1 LPFVLAA
8 EAAIETV
15 EDLLSTVS
23 ASELGYSLLSIDK
36 MKAEQT
42 SNFTTATKLDS
53 ASFAVWIGYV
63 QNSSSQDYVNTILQK
78 LESRE
83 LETLNVEHK
92 AEVFKIK
99 TIYSNVNQ
107 STGRTRVTIK
117 VSSDNDVTG
126 VRILELIPKSVAQ
139 NSSLIAFTSL
149 SGNPR
154 IIEQDHLI
162 EWNIPL
168 LMKGETKE
176 FTYYLKADISKDE
189 FRSACIYDNPNP
201 VAQPVQ
207 KEMNETYNND
217 SNKSGWIEQKLV
229 EVVAENKTDNEQ
241 EVNQP
246 LSVESTAK
254 SKNSLWYL
262 PFIITI
268 IIVEIGA
275 VAIIIYKKRSE
286 AKHEKLLEKK
296 LEGKDLI
303 IRPDLIIPYEKV
315 RNVERFIENHLK
327 HGKTNHE
334 IKQELLS
341 VGWDEHSINVIM
353 CDVHVVDNKIDKVE
367 HFIREGV
374 NGGLSIEEIRTTLI
388 NIGWR
393 EDLVDLMLDD
403 FRKA

>member
-1 LPFVLAA
+1 
-8 EAAIETV
+8 
-15 EDLLSTVS
+15 
-23 ASELGYSLLSIDK
+23 
-36 MKAEQT
+36 
-42 SNFTTATKLDS
+42 
-53 ASFAVWIGYV
+53 VWIGYV

-78 LESRE
+78 LESGE

-99 TIYSNVNQ
+99 TIYTNVNQ
-107 STGRTRVTIK
+107 STSRTRVTIK

-154 IIEQDHLI
+154 IIEQDPLI

-176 FTYYLKADISKDE
+176 FTYYLKADINKDE
-189 FRSACIYDNPNP
+189 FRSACIYDNINP
-201 VAQPVQ
+201 VAQPAQ
-207 KEMNETYNND
+207 EETNLTNEP
-217 SNKSGWIEQKLV
+217 EQKPS
-229 EVVAENKTDNEQ
+229 EPVAQENNKGGEKSNAQ
-241 EVNQP
+241 
-246 LSVESTAK
+246 TAEPK
-254 SKNSLWYL
+254 QLPWYL
-262 PFIITI
+262 PFIVLVI
-268 IIVEIGA
+268 ILEAGA
-275 VAIIIYKKRSE
+275 VAIIIYRKRSE
-286 AKHEKLLEKK
+286 AKHEKLLKKK
-296 LEGKDLI
+296 LEGKDLV

-327 HGKTNHE
+327 HGKTTHE
-334 IKQELLS
+334 ITQELLS

-353 CDVHVVDNKIDKVE
+353 HDVHVVDNKIDKVE

-374 NGGLSIEEIRTTLI
+374 KGGLSIDEIRKILI
-388 NIGWR
+388 SIGWR